1 MRWDEMMR
9 RTVGVK
15 KCRRPKRLLV
25 DIGSITRRSW
35 NMITEKMKTEKEEG
49 REETENPPLSL
60 LTILVSRPTGVT
72 LFPLYFFFVPTIR
85 KIPPRPFGA
94 LYAVVVADAVEVLV
108 AVAVAVAVNR

>member
-15 KCRRPKRLLV
+15 KKCRRPRRLLV

-49 REETENPPLSL
+49 REETEDSPLSL

-72 LFPLYFFFVPTIR
+72 LFPLIFFCSDDQEDTPQTFWRFVRGSSRRSSRIISSSSSGSCG
-85 KIPPRPFGA
+85 K
-94 LYAVVVADAVEVLV
+94 
-108 AVAVAVAVNR
+108 